1 MREEE
6 LLISLLK
13 DLEGHRW
20 NNFEDRWD
28 WKLEEGG
35 KFSVKSSYKNLEDLL
50 ILEDKWSDGEKKVFG
65 NTWKSMAP
73 SKVVAFSWKL
83 LLDRIPSKWNLKW
96 RNVLPPDCSIRCV
109 LCGTEDETSRHL
121 FIHCDKVIKVREKVM
136 RWMEISFITP
146 PNLCVHWVVG
156 VRGFGGVL

>member
-13 DLEGHRW
+13 DLEGHRC
-20 NNFEDRWD
+20 NNFEDRWE

-73 SKVVAFSWKL
+73 SKVVAFS
-83 LLDRIPSKWNLKW
+83 
-96 RNVLPPDCSIRCV
+96 
-109 LCGTEDETSRHL
+109 
-121 FIHCDKVIKVREKVM
+121 
-136 RWMEISFITP
+136 
-146 PNLCVHWVVG
+146 
-156 VRGFGGVL
+156 